1 MHNTLYRW
9 QPAILAAAIAAAVS
23 TTATAGGPTIS
34 AAVAQGPQSTG
45 QMIVKLRA
53 GAAEAA
59 GASLQAVAAQHGV
72 SLAKLR
78 TLAVGA
84 TVFKLG
90 RPLPLAEA
98 RALAQGLKAVDGV
111 EYAEPDQI
119 LKADFTPNDPLYASL
134 PQWHYNEPVGGIDL
148 EAAWDTATGTGVV
161 VAVLDTGY
169 RPHADLVDNIIPGY
183 DFIEDLT
190 VANDGD
196 GRDADAQDPGDWY
209 KYLGVIPIDS
219 SWHGTHTA
227 GTVAAKTNNGIG
239 LAGVAFNAKVM
250 PVRVLGK
257 GGGYTSDITDGI
269 IWASGGKV
277 EGIPKTTTPAR
288 VMNMSFGGT
297 GECSAALQAAINAAA
312 KRGTLSVVSAGN
324 DAAEA
329 GTKNPANCANV
340 IPVAAT
346 GRDGAR
352 ATYSNFGS
360 IVRIA
365 APGGS
370 GNEYVWSTLNT
381 GKKTPVADAYAG
393 YQGTSMAAPHV
404 AGVAALIWSKN
415 PSLSPK
421 QVAKI
426 LITTAR
432 PFPASCEGC
441 GSGIVDA
448 NAALAATP
456 AP

>member
-1 MHNTLYRW
+1 MHSKFRRW
-9 QPAILAAAIAAAVS
+9 QPVILAAAISAALS
-23 TTATAGGPTIS
+23 TGANAGGPTIS
-34 AAVAQGPQSTG
+34 AAIAQGPQTTG

-53 GAAEAA
+53 GASE
-59 GASLQAVAAQHGV
+59 ASLQALVLQHGV
-72 SLAKLR
+72 SITRLR

-84 TVFKLG
+84 TVFKLD
-90 RPLPLAEA
+90 RELPLAQV
-98 RALAQGLKAVDGV
+98 RALAQVLKSDSGV
-111 EYAEPDQI
+111 EYAEADQI
-119 LKADFTPNDPLYASL
+119 LTADFTPNDPLYASL
-134 PQWHYNEPVGGIDL
+134 PQWHYNEPIGGINL
-148 EAAWDTATGTGVV
+148 EAAWNRATGSGVV

-169 RPHADLVDNIIPGY
+169 RPHADLVDNILPGY

-209 KYLGVIPIDS
+209 KYLGIIPVDS

-227 GTVAAKTNNGIG
+227 GTIAAKTNNGLG
-239 LAGVAFNAKVM
+239 VAGVAFDAKVM

-269 IWASGGKV
+269 IWASGGLV
-277 EGIPKTTTPAR
+277 DGVPRTTTPAR

-297 GECSAALQAAINAAA
+297 GECSEALQAAISSAAR
-312 KRGTLSVVSAGN
+312 RGALSVVSAGN
-324 DAAEA
+324 DAGEA
-329 GTKNPANCANV
+329 GAKNPANCKNV

-346 GRDGAR
+346 GRDGGR

-370 GNEYVWSTLNT
+370 GSEYVWSTLNT

-404 AGVAALIWSKN
+404 AGVAALILSKN
-415 PSLSPK
+415 PTLNVQ

-426 LITTAR
+426 LVRTAR
-432 PFPASCEGC
+432 PFPASCDGC

-448 NAALAATP
+448 DAALKATP
-456 AP
+456 KP